1 MQHRNVSSSQFL
13 VTQAVG
19 AITGDMWFETQ
30 TVNIEGDF
38 SYVAFDSTE
47 EPQRACDVDPPSTF
61 APVRRTAADRLLSGD
76 RLGG

>member
-1 MQHRNVSSSQFL
+1 VQHRNVSSSQFL

-47 EPQRACDVDPPSTF
+47 IQLPHHKQYGNWSVF
-61 APVRRTAADRLLSGD
+61 Q
-76 RLGG
+76 